1 MKSLVLATMGLA
13 LGASAAVA
21 ADLPSRRPP
30 PVYVPP
36 VIAFSWTG
44 YEAGLHSSYTFGS
57 DNHVRTSGP
66 GSLVGRPTYLNTEKD
81 GSANVGAGLGYN
93 YQFTPG
99 SGVVIGG
106 SVDAD
111 YVDLHK
117 NAFDL
122 AGTGGF
128 QTLSQY
134 HQRLDVL
141 GTANGKIG
149 YAFDHFMI
157 YGTGGFAFGDP
168 GLGGDFL
175 TNGRVVAYGGNNGQL
190 KGGYDFGGG
199 AAYAIPNDS
208 LLNRFSIEHYI
219 GLDKLLGNF
228 TTTIKVEYIHYDLG
242 SESINLRSLGG
253 GGGYTLNYHTEGNQ
267 VRAGLIYSFLSTP
280 APVVARY

>member
-1 MKSLVLATMGLA
+1 MKSIVFATMSVV
-13 LGASAAVA
+13 LGASTAIA
-21 ADLPSRRPP
+21 ADLPARSAP

-36 VIAFSWTG
+36 VVDFSWTG

-57 DNHVRTSGP
+57 NNGVTTAGP
-66 GSLVGRPTYLNTEKD
+66 GPLTGRPGYLSTFRA

-99 SGVVIGG
+99 SGFVIGAG
-106 SVDAD
+106 VDAD

-141 GTANGKIG
+141 GTANGRIG
-149 YAFDHFMI
+149 YAFNHFLV
-157 YGTGGFAFGDP
+157 YGMGGFAFGDP
-168 GLGGDFL
+168 GYGADFL
-175 TNGRVVAYGGNNGQL
+175 TNGRVVGYGGNTGTL
-190 KGGYDFGGG
+190 RGGYDFGGG

-208 LLNRFSIEHYI
+208 VLNKFSIEHYI

-228 TTTIKVEYIHYDLG
+228 TTTIKVEYVHYNLG
-242 SESINLRSLGG
+242 SETVLLTGLGN
-253 GGGYTLNYHTEGNQ
+253 GGYTLNYRTEGNQ
-267 VRAGLIYSFLSTP
+267 VRAGLIYSFLSQP